1 MPFTPHRPTPPRH
14 LPSPH
19 IVRHHHAT
27 STTILC
33 HPSPPTQELEI
44 NAFVDVALGRRDMH
58 RLEKVEEEWHQ
69 RPVDIALIDQN
80 ISLDGKDFILG
91 TDIAR
96 SLHQNHFTGV
106 ACILT
111 ASSNNHAETLS
122 QLTGV
127 DLVLPKGTPPATV
140 AAELLAALEAKRAAT
155 A

>member
-1 MPFTPHRPTPPRH
+1 
-14 LPSPH
+14 
-19 IVRHHHAT
+19 
-27 STTILC
+27 
-33 HPSPPTQELEI
+33 
-44 NAFVDVALGRRDMH
+44 MH

-127 DLVLPKGTPPATV
+127 DLVLPKGTPPATGP
-140 AAELLAALEAKRAAT
+140 LASCCLPRSKRIDSRPSKTPFDAKKFTMAWFIVGK
-155 A
+155 

>member
-1 MPFTPHRPTPPRH
+1 
-14 LPSPH
+14 
-19 IVRHHHAT
+19 
-27 STTILC
+27 
-33 HPSPPTQELEI
+33 
-44 NAFVDVALGRRDMH
+44 MH

>member
-1 MPFTPHRPTPPRH
+1 MPLHVTPPR
-14 LPSPH
+14 
-19 IVRHHHAT
+19 T
-27 STTILC
+27 
-33 HPSPPTQELEI
+33 SPPTATQRLHHHPLPPIFHPQELEI

-140 AAELLAALEAKRAAT
+140 AAELLAALEAKRAAV